1 MQISSFTM
9 NRKKIHSNNDLQ
21 CIIGIVFIFIF
32 FHGYLQKLWTKNTLK
47 KTNKMDS
54 NIVIYLFLFVE
65 KKIYYLLRIQIY
77 LNLFE

>member
-1 MQISSFTM
+1 MY
-9 NRKKIHSNNDLQ
+9 
-21 CIIGIVFIFIF
+21 IGIVFIFIF

-77 LNLFE
+77 PNLFE